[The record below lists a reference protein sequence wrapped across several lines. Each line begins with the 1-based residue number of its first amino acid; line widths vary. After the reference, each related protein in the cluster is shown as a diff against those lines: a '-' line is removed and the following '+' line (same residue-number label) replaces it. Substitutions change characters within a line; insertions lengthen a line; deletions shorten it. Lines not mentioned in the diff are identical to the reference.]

1 MDTDPLSCI
10 LSLILASA
18 DIEQSLVSFAAP
30 TASGVIAGVIAILC
44 LCLSAFVSGS
54 ELAYFSLKETDYD
67 KFENPDTREKVEKL
81 LSNPEKLLATI
92 LISNNLVNVTI
103 IILCNFVLSQI
114 MVVESDVL
122 EFLIKSVI
130 LTFLIL
136 LFGEIMPKIYSSNNN
151 IKFATFAS
159 GGLSFLNALFSPMSR
174 VMVKSTSFVN
184 KVVTKRADA
193 ISMDDLSQALELS
206 EVESEN
212 EKELLEGI
220 LTFGDKTV
228 AEIMRPRV
236 DVVDIDIKADFDEVV
251 KIVVT
256 NGYSRMPVYEDNQ
269 DNIKG
274 LLYAKDLLPYIGKSD
289 KDFDWTTLLRPAY
302 FVPETRV
309 IGDLLEDFR
318 KTKIHM
324 AIIVDEFGCTQG
336 IVTLED
342 VLESIVGN
350 IQDEYDDEE
359 EEIKQINET
368 TFTIDGTTDI
378 DEVNELV
385 GIELPEGDYD
395 TLGGFVISLLG
406 YLPSEITNEPI
417 VAEYENLRFT
427 VLSIEERR
435 MDEIKVEI
443 LPKPENSSEEDDD

>member
-1 MDTDPLSCI
+1 M
-10 LSLILASA
+10 SLILASA
-18 DIEQSLVSFAAP
+18 DIEQSLISFNAP
-30 TASGVIAGVIAILC
+30 TLSSIIAGLVALIC

-67 KFENPDTREKVEKL
+67 KFENPRTRETVMKL

-103 IILCNFVLSQI
+103 IILCNFVMNQ
-114 MVVESDVL
+114 VL
-122 EFLIKSVI
+122 EIRSGVLDFIIQSVF

-136 LFGEIMPKIYSSNNN
+136 LFGEIMPKIYSTNNN
-151 IKFATFAS
+151 IKFATFAT
-159 GGLSFLNALFSPMSR
+159 GGLSFLTKLFSPVSR
-174 VMVKSTSFVN
+174 VMVKSTVIVN

-236 DVVDIDIKADFDEVV
+236 DVVDIDCKADFEEVV

-256 NGYSRMPVYEDNQ
+256 NGYSRMPVYEDNN

-274 LLYAKDLLPYIGKSD
+274 LLYAKDLLPYIGKRD
-289 KDFDWTTLLRPAY
+289 KNFDWTTLLRPAY

-342 VLESIVGN
+342 VLEEIVGD
-350 IQDEYDDEE
+350 IDDEYDTDEDKSYKKIDDNTYIFE
-359 EEIKQINET
+359 GKTLINDFYKITDTEEGVFEEI
-368 TFTIDGTTDI
+368 
-378 DEVNELV
+378 
-385 GIELPEGDYD
+385 EGDAETIAGLILNLKEDFPKEKETIEYK
-395 TLGGFVISLLG
+395 GFNFQVLKVAKHR
-406 YLPSEITNEPI
+406 I
-417 VAEYENLRFT
+417 VN
-427 VLSIEERR
+427 V
-435 MDEIKVEI
+435 KVKI
-443 LPKPENSSEEDDD
+443 N

>member
-184 KVVTKRADA
+184 KVVIKRADA

-228 AEIMRPRV
+228 AEIMRSRV
-236 DVVDIDIKADFDEVV
+236 DVVDIDMKSDFDEVV

-336 IVTLED
+336 VVTLED
-342 VLESIVGN
+342 VLEEIVGD
-350 IQDEYDDEE
+350 IDDEYDTDDDKSYKKINDTTYVFEGKTLINDFYKITDTEE
-359 EEIKQINET
+359 DAFEEI
-368 TFTIDGTTDI
+368 
-378 DEVNELV
+378 
-385 GIELPEGDYD
+385 
-395 TLGGFVISLLG
+395 
-406 YLPSEITNEPI
+406 
-417 VAEYENLRFT
+417 
-427 VLSIEERR
+427 
-435 MDEIKVEI
+435 
-443 LPKPENSSEEDDD
+443 EEDAETIAGLILNLKGDFPKEKETIEYKGFQFQVLKVAKHRIVNVKVKIPPTCPEE

>member
-228 AEIMRPRV
+228 AEIMRSRV
-236 DVVDIDIKADFDEVV
+236 DVVDIDMKSDFDEVV

-336 IVTLED
+336 VVTLED
-342 VLESIVGN
+342 VLEEIVGD
-350 IQDEYDDEE
+350 IDDEYDTDDDKSYKKINDTTYVFEGKTLINDFYKITDTEE
-359 EEIKQINET
+359 GAFEEI
-368 TFTIDGTTDI
+368 
-378 DEVNELV
+378 
-385 GIELPEGDYD
+385 
-395 TLGGFVISLLG
+395 
-406 YLPSEITNEPI
+406 
-417 VAEYENLRFT
+417 
-427 VLSIEERR
+427 
-435 MDEIKVEI
+435 
-443 LPKPENSSEEDDD
+443 EEDAETIAGLILNLKGDFPKEKETIEYKGFQFQVLKVAKHRIVNVKVKIPPTCPEE

>member
-184 KVVTKRADA
+184 KVVIKRADA

-342 VLESIVGN
+342 VLEEIVGD
-350 IQDEYDDEE
+350 IDDEYDTDDDKSYKKINDTTYVFEGKTLINDFYKITDTEE
-359 EEIKQINET
+359 GAFEEI
-368 TFTIDGTTDI
+368 
-378 DEVNELV
+378 
-385 GIELPEGDYD
+385 
-395 TLGGFVISLLG
+395 
-406 YLPSEITNEPI
+406 
-417 VAEYENLRFT
+417 
-427 VLSIEERR
+427 
-435 MDEIKVEI
+435 
-443 LPKPENSSEEDDD
+443 EEDAETIAGLILNLKGDFPKEKETIEYKGFQFQVLKVAKHRIVNVKVKIPPTCPEE

>member
-18 DIEQSLVSFAAP
+18 DIEQSLVSFAVP

-184 KVVTKRADA
+184 KVVIKRADA

-228 AEIMRPRV
+228 AEIMRSRV
-236 DVVDIDIKADFDEVV
+236 DVVDIDMKSDFDEVV

-336 IVTLED
+336 VVTLED
-342 VLESIVGN
+342 VLEEIVGD
-350 IQDEYDDEE
+350 IDDEYDTDDDKSYKKINDTTYVFEGKTLINDFYKITDTEE
-359 EEIKQINET
+359 DAFEEI
-368 TFTIDGTTDI
+368 
-378 DEVNELV
+378 
-385 GIELPEGDYD
+385 
-395 TLGGFVISLLG
+395 
-406 YLPSEITNEPI
+406 
-417 VAEYENLRFT
+417 
-427 VLSIEERR
+427 
-435 MDEIKVEI
+435 
-443 LPKPENSSEEDDD
+443 EEDAETIAGLILNLKGDFPKEKETIEYKGFQFQVLKVAKHRIVNVKVKIPPTCPEE

>member
-18 DIEQSLVSFAAP
+18 DIEQSLVSFAVP

-184 KVVTKRADA
+184 KVVIKRADA

-206 EVESEN
+206 DVESEN

-228 AEIMRPRV
+228 AEIMRSRV
-236 DVVDIDIKADFDEVV
+236 DVVDIDMKSDFDEVV

-336 IVTLED
+336 VVTLED
-342 VLESIVGN
+342 VLEEIVGD
-350 IQDEYDDEE
+350 IDDEYDTDDDKSYKKINDTTYVFEGKTLINDFYKITDTEE
-359 EEIKQINET
+359 DAFEEI
-368 TFTIDGTTDI
+368 
-378 DEVNELV
+378 
-385 GIELPEGDYD
+385 
-395 TLGGFVISLLG
+395 
-406 YLPSEITNEPI
+406 
-417 VAEYENLRFT
+417 
-427 VLSIEERR
+427 
-435 MDEIKVEI
+435 
-443 LPKPENSSEEDDD
+443 EEDAETIAGLILNLKGDFPKEKETIEYKGFQFQVLKVAKHRIVNVKVKIPPTCPEE

>member
-18 DIEQSLVSFAAP
+18 DIEQSLVSFAVP

-67 KFENPDTREKVEKL
+67 KFGNPDTREKVEKL

-184 KVVTKRADA
+184 KVVIKRADA

-228 AEIMRPRV
+228 AEIMRSRV
-236 DVVDIDIKADFDEVV
+236 DVVDIDMKADFDEVV

-336 IVTLED
+336 VVTLED
-342 VLESIVGN
+342 VLEEIVGD
-350 IQDEYDDEE
+350 IDDEYDTDDDKSYKKINDTTYVFEGKTLINDFYKITDTEE
-359 EEIKQINET
+359 DAFEEI
-368 TFTIDGTTDI
+368 
-378 DEVNELV
+378 
-385 GIELPEGDYD
+385 
-395 TLGGFVISLLG
+395 
-406 YLPSEITNEPI
+406 
-417 VAEYENLRFT
+417 
-427 VLSIEERR
+427 
-435 MDEIKVEI
+435 
-443 LPKPENSSEEDDD
+443 EEDAETIAGLILNLKGDFPKEKETIEYKGFQFQVLKVAKHRIVNVKVKIPPTCPEE

>member
-67 KFENPDTREKVEKL
+67 KFENPETREKVEKL

-159 GGLSFLNALFSPMSR
+159 GGLSFLNALFAPMSR

-342 VLESIVGN
+342 VLEEIVGD
-350 IQDEYDDEE
+350 IDDEYDTDDDKSYKKINDTTYVFEGKTLINDFYKITDTEE
-359 EEIKQINET
+359 GAFEEI
-368 TFTIDGTTDI
+368 
-378 DEVNELV
+378 
-385 GIELPEGDYD
+385 
-395 TLGGFVISLLG
+395 
-406 YLPSEITNEPI
+406 
-417 VAEYENLRFT
+417 
-427 VLSIEERR
+427 
-435 MDEIKVEI
+435 
-443 LPKPENSSEEDDD
+443 EEDAETIAGLILNLKGDFPKEKETIEYKGFQFQVLKVAKHRIVNVKVKIPPTCPEE

>member
-18 DIEQSLVSFAAP
+18 DIEQSLVSFAVP

-184 KVVTKRADA
+184 KVVIKRADA

-342 VLESIVGN
+342 VLEEIVGD
-350 IQDEYDDEE
+350 IDDEYDTDDDKSYKKINDTTYVFEGKTLINDFYKITDTEE
-359 EEIKQINET
+359 GAFEEI
-368 TFTIDGTTDI
+368 
-378 DEVNELV
+378 
-385 GIELPEGDYD
+385 
-395 TLGGFVISLLG
+395 
-406 YLPSEITNEPI
+406 
-417 VAEYENLRFT
+417 
-427 VLSIEERR
+427 
-435 MDEIKVEI
+435 
-443 LPKPENSSEEDDD
+443 EEDAETIAGLILNLKGDFPKEKETIEYKGFQFQVLKVAKHRIVNVKVKIPPTCPEE